1 MFFKYRMVNYDLTH
15 LTQPEHQNVAGP
27 IQDDEALFLY
37 SIIRGCRL
45 ERILEIGGLSG
56 YSAQNFLKA
65 LSFSKNGVLY
75 TCDFNPVPV
84 LAENH
89 KVIIKN
95 ALYLTIEDLDNKP
108 LDLVF
113 FDCHDMVQMTIYHN
127 LVENNII
134 NENTIIA
141 LHDTN
146 LHYPPYQHCGAY
158 IEKENGYAH
167 QQVERHMVNIFKS
180 LNYDCFSISTDHTK
194 HSPDFPVRHGMT
206 VCKKFKFLS

>member
-1 MFFKYRMVNYDLTH
+1 MVNYDLSH
-15 LTQPEHQNVAGP
+15 LTQPENQNVSGP

-56 YSAQNFLKA
+56 YSAKNFLQA
-65 LSFSKNGVLY
+65 LSFSKDGILY
-75 TCDFNPVPV
+75 TCDLNPVPI

-95 ALYLTIEDLDNKP
+95 ALDLTIEELDNKP

-113 FDCHDMVQMTIYHN
+113 FDCHDMIQMDIYCKFVN
-127 LVENNII
+127 NNII
-134 NENTIIA
+134 NDDTILA

-146 LHYPPYQHCGAY
+146 LHYPPYQHCGHY
-158 IEKENGYAH
+158 IEKDNGYAH
-167 QQVERHMVNIFKS
+167 QPVERHMVNIFKS
-180 LNYDCFSISTDHTK
+180 LGYDIFGISTNHSK
-194 HSPDFPVRHGMT
+194 HSADFPVRHGIT
-206 VCKKFKFLS
+206 VCKKFKMLS

>member
-1 MFFKYRMVNYDLTH
+1 MVNYDLSH
-15 LTQPEHQNVAGP
+15 LSQPENQNVSGP

-56 YSAQNFLKA
+56 YSAKNFLQA
-65 LSFSKNGVLY
+65 LSLGKNGILY
-75 TCDFNPVPV
+75 TCDLNPVPV

-95 ALYLTIEDLDNKP
+95 ALNLTISELDNKP

-113 FDCHDMVQMTIYHN
+113 FDCHDMIQMDIYYKFVN
-127 LVENNII
+127 NNII
-134 NENTIIA
+134 NDNTILA

-146 LHYPPYQHCGAY
+146 LHYPPHQHCGVY

-167 QQVERHMVNIFKS
+167 Q
-180 LNYDCFSISTDHTK
+180 
-194 HSPDFPVRHGMT
+194 PV
-206 VCKKFKFLS
+206 